1 MATAAYYAWVAAGR
15 PNNGPIRPLKMLRDR
30 LRRYGYTVYDL
41 GDTSHQTHNPPE
53 DHTCFS
59 ASGWPVTA
67 QRWWIHAIDIMPPPP
82 GKGLPSLQRLGAQML
97 ADKKAGIFH
106 PLKYMNWEPER
117 DWGGACYQER
127 FMPDYQRRTSSDR
140 GHIHLSGRSDMV
152 AYTGAD
158 NYDPVA
164 RLRGES
170 TTTSTPGDDD
180 MPLLFF
186 AKLAN
191 DPTVRLVDSF
201 MTNRAVTADE
211 FPVLKQAL
219 GDNKV
224 GTTVWEWPNDAAHKK
239 LFGVNIDSLDD
250 VPEPLMV
257 TLSADQLA
265 DLGVQVRQGVP
276 SLDQIRGVVDEE
288 LDEQSR
294 GGADV
299 DAP

>member
-1 MATAAYYAWVAAGR
+1 MATAAYNAWVAAGR

-53 DHTCFS
+53 DHTCF
-59 ASGWPVTA
+59 AATGWPVTA
-67 QRWWIHAIDIMPPPP
+67 QRWWIHAIDIMPPKP
-82 GKGLPSLQRLGAQML
+82 GSGLPSLQRLGAQLL

-127 FMPDYQRRTSSDR
+127 FMPDYQRRSSSDR

-152 AYTGAD
+152 AYAGAD
-158 NYDPVA
+158 SYDPVA

-170 TTTSTPGDDD
+170 TTTQGDDD
-180 MPLLFF
+180 MATSQEIWTHDLQDDVGGVVKVEPAYRVLL
-186 AKLAN
+186 
-191 DPTVRLVDSF
+191 
-201 MTNRAVTADE
+201 RAADGVTA
-211 FPVLKQAL
+211 LKADVAAL
-219 GDNKV
+219 KARPAVDPAQV
-224 GTTVWEWPNDAAHKK
+224 VAA
-239 LFGVNIDSLDD
+239 LAADGGFVDRLAAA
-250 VPEPLMV
+250 VAAQV
-257 TLSADQLA
+257 TLNAGPTA
-265 DLGVQVRQGVP
+265 AQVRQ
-276 SLDQIRGVVDEE
+276 IVDEE

-294 GGADV
+294 GGADT